1 MSYPNL
7 NPEGGEVLFTA
18 PVVSAMDSVD
28 THSSRLGITGET
40 SLDLTSAPQ
49 VEMN

>member
-1 MSYPNL
+1 MCDNCGCGMKA
-7 NPEGGEVLFTA
+7 ETMMTA
-18 PVVSAMDSVD
+18 PVTSAMDSVD
-28 THSSRLGITGET
+28 THSSRLGIPGAT